1 MICLYFQGWAT
12 MDKLMTHIEGLKIEN
27 QNKKLLTGGF
37 SPLKVSWERYAFIFL
52 SRNTLVSTC
61 IFITN

>member
-1 MICLYFQGWAT
+1 
-12 MDKLMTHIEGLKIEN
+12 MDELMTHIEGLKIED
-27 QNKKLLTGGF
+27 QNKKPLSGGF
-37 SPLKVSWERYAFIFL
+37 SPLKVSWEWYAFIFL